1 MKKDIHQQSILDST
15 GLLPRKSWKIGLL
28 HFILLLV
35 IVFITELSSARAD
48 MVFDF
53 QMKLAQK
60 GNAEAQFKVGEM
72 YEAGRGVEE
81 NMVEALLWI
90 KRAAAQGNKAANY
103 KLLYNDLQLNGINK
117 DNKVQLDELKD
128 AANAGDGY
136 ALYYF
141 GLMHSQGVGQKKNSD
156 MALDWLGKASL
167 QGITAAETEI
177 MRIKEV
183 QQNSQSGT
191 GTKQGQAEL
200 NQDEARKQQ
209 QAQDDKEKRAQ
220 QAVAS
225 RKIAEEKKRAQQ
237 REAERIAAE
246 NEFKELRLAAQKQA
260 EDEKKRL
267 AITQQR
273 NENENE
279 KKVKFESDPCAG
291 KSARFLSSCK

>member
-1 MKKDIHQQSILDST
+1 MRKDIHQQSILDST
-15 GLLPRKSWKIGLL
+15 GLLPRKSWKVGLL
-28 HFILLLV
+28 HFMLLLV
-35 IVFITELSSARAD
+35 IVFITELSAARAD

-60 GNAEAQFKVGEM
+60 GNSEAQFKVGEM

-81 NMVEALLWI
+81 NRVEALLWI
-90 KRAAAQGNKAANY
+90 KRAAAQGNKAASY
-103 KLLYNDLQLNGINK
+103 KLLYNNLQLNGINK
-117 DNKVQLDELKD
+117 DNKVQLDELKN

-136 ALYYF
+136 AQYYF
-141 GLMHSQGVGQKKNSD
+141 GLMYSQGVGQKKNSD

-177 MRIKEV
+177 MRIREV
-183 QQNSQSGT
+183 QQNSQSGI

-200 NQDEARKQQ
+200 NQDEARKLQ

-220 QAVAS
+220 QAAAS
-225 RKIAEEKKRAQQ
+225 RKKAEEKKRAQQ
-237 REAERIAAE
+237 REAERIATE
-246 NEFKELRLAAQKQA
+246 NEFKELRLAAQKQV

-273 NENENE
+273 NEKEHE